1 MSFKRNIKQTFK
13 LKPFYQKSGIYVM
26 CLLIVFVSIGIL
38 TTIKPA
44 YRFSSHAI
52 TEWTSDIDS
61 STFLY
66 LLGRENRVF
75 QHAYPEDKAVPK
87 LSTIFFQIVTNIKPD
102 DPRSF
107 LGQEVPGFSNFGQR
121 IIVAGEGTSYANLS
135 IESSPPLEEVLKDRE
150 AILDE
155 DEEEEEVEEEE
166 KEIDQNTGDRDV
178 VFIYNT
184 HNRESFLPHLPDE
197 TDPDLAYHDEV
208 NITKVSEKLS
218 KALQANGIGTYV
230 DETDVTSLLHD
241 KGWTYPKSYD
251 ASRTIVEEA
260 VATNKD
266 IEYIIDLHR
275 DSLPK
280 DKTTKEINGEDYAKI
295 LFVVG
300 AEYDSY
306 EKNLAL
312 ATELHYLIEEKYPG
326 LSRGVL
332 TKEGSGT
339 NGVFNQDV
347 LNNSLTIE
355 MGGYDNT
362 LEELYRSSDALAEVF
377 SDFYWDA
384 EKVDAAQ

>member
-1 MSFKRNIKQTFK
+1 MSFKKPTRLRTK
-13 LKPFYQKSGIYVM
+13 LQPLYKKSGIYIM
-26 CLLIVFVSIGIL
+26 CFMIIFVSIGIL

-75 QHAYPEDKAVPK
+75 QHTYPEDKALPK
-87 LSTIFFQIVTNIKPD
+87 LSTIFFQIMTNIKPD

-107 LGQEVPGFSNFGQR
+107 LGQEIPGFSNFGQR
-121 IIVAGEGTSYANLS
+121 IIVAGEGTHYANLS

-150 AILDE
+150 AIL
-155 DEEEEEVEEEE
+155 EEVEEEE
-166 KEIDQNTGDRDV
+166 EQEKQIPQSTGDKNV

-184 HNRESFLPHLPDE
+184 HNRESFLPHLKDE
-197 TDPDLAYHDEV
+197 TDPNSAYHDEV
-208 NITKVSEKLS
+208 NITKVSEKLAKS
-218 KALQANGIGTYV
+218 MQAHGIGTTV
-230 DETDVTSLLHD
+230 DDTDIMSILHD
-241 KGWTYPKSYD
+241 KGWSYGKSYD
-251 ASRTIVEEA
+251 ASRSIVEEA
-260 VATNKD
+260 VATSDD
-266 IEYIIDLHR
+266 IQYIIDLHR

-280 DKTTKEINGEDYAKI
+280 DKTTKEINGESYAKI

-300 AEYDSY
+300 AEYDTY

-332 TKEGSGT
+332 TKEGAGT
-339 NGVFNQDV
+339 NGVYNQDL
-347 LNNSLTIE
+347 LNTSLLIE
-355 MGGYDNT
+355 MGGYGNN
-362 LEELYRSSDALAEVF
+362 LEELYRSADALADVF
-377 SDFYWDA
+377 SDFYWEA
-384 EKVDAAQ
+384 EKVDARQ